1 MDYSKYFNSS
11 VVFKLPDTID
21 KNDEISVIVTTDDK
35 AVIDVYQGSDKTMS
49 LADFA
54 VNSNYAK
61 LAKQN
66 LAKDKAEVLTAL
78 DKQNISYKTGEEY
91 TTILSGFEL
100 VIKAADFE
108 NTCKSLGTGMNIIVG
123 EEYNT
128 C

>member
-1 MDYSKYFNSS
+1 MKYSRLNKLFKGFAATLLAAVITLGSLPLSQVNAIGGIKGNSDIQKIDNIALDYSKYFNSS

-54 VNSNYAK
+54 LNSNYAK

-66 LAKDKAEVLTAL
+66 LAKE
-78 DKQNISYKTGEEY
+78 
-91 TTILSGFEL
+91 
-100 VIKAADFE
+100 
-108 NTCKSLGTGMNIIVG
+108 
-123 EEYNT
+123 
-128 C
+128 